1 MTSLRPRTATRRLA
15 GLGVSPGIASG
26 RAHVLR
32 RGRIE
37 APRYRLAPEDVTG
50 EVARLADASSRA
62 RAELEAIRDRLAERA
77 GPAVEDLAQIIDVQI
92 AMVSGSRLMRAA
104 EVRISDGR
112 QNAESALE
120 DTLEEFAR
128 AYAEMDDAYLA
139 SRISDIRAAAERVMA
154 SLGAQAGGD
163 LTDLPEGTILL
174 AREITPAD
182 AAMMDPARIAGFA
195 AEMGGAQ
202 GHTAIMA
209 RALGIPAVLGVDGL
223 LDEVRAGDEVVI
235 DGAGMVVIDP
245 DPATRASVERRRAE
259 ARDRDRRLRGLASE
273 PAVTADGVAVTL
285 TANIELPAEVA
296 AALSNGAEGIGLVRS
311 EFVFLNRATMP
322 GEEEQAELLG
332 DIVRRMNGRPVTIRT
347 LDVGGEKALPALA
360 DYLGDCPN
368 PALGLRAVRL
378 SLRAP
383 DLLRMQLA
391 AILRA
396 AVHGPVRILLPMIT
410 TGREMRQVRAA
421 LAEVA
426 AGLRQRG
433 VAVPDPLPPLGAMIE
448 VPAAALA
455 ADSLARDADFFSIG
469 TNDLTMYALA
479 IDRANE
485 QVADLYDPLNPAVLR
500 LIQFTT
506 AAAQRAGIPVNIC
519 GEIAGDPWF
528 TPLLLGL
535 GLTDLSMTAQSLLS
549 VKQRVR
555 SLSAADA
562 RATAQAA
569 MAETDPVRIAAVLD
583 QASASA

>member
-1 MTSLRPRTATRRLA
+1 MTSLKPRSATRRLA
-15 GLGVSPGIASG
+15 GLGVSPGIAAG

-37 APRYRLAPEDVTG
+37 APRYQLPNDGVEAEA
-50 EVARLADASSRA
+50 ARLAQACGRA
-62 RAELEAIRDRLAERA
+62 RTELEDIRDRLTARA

-104 EVRISDGR
+104 ETRIRDGR

-128 AYAEMDDAYLA
+128 AYADMDDAYLA
-139 SRISDIRAAAERVMA
+139 SRISDIRAAAERVLA
-154 SLGAQAGGD
+154 LLCAHAGGD
-163 LTDLPEGTILL
+163 LSELPPGTILI

-182 AAMMDPARIAGFA
+182 TAMMDPARIAGFA

-209 RALGIPAVLGVDGL
+209 RALGIPAVLGIDSL
-223 LDEVRAGDEVVI
+223 LDEVRTGDEVVI
-235 DGAGMVVIDP
+235 DGTGMVVIDP

-259 ARDRDRRLRGLASE
+259 ARDRDRRLRDLASE
-273 PAVTADGVAVTL
+273 PAVTADGVAIGL
-285 TANIELPAEVA
+285 TANIELPGEVA
-296 AALSNGAEGIGLVRS
+296 AARANGAAGIGLVRS
-311 EFVFLNRATMP
+311 EFVFLNRDTMP
-322 GEEEQAELLG
+322 DEEEQAELLG
-332 DIVRRMNGRPVTIRT
+332 DIVRRMDGHPVTIRT

-360 DYLGDCPN
+360 DYLGHCPN

-410 TGREMRQVRAA
+410 TGREMRQVRAI
-421 LAEVA
+421 LVDVA

-433 VAVPDPLPPLGAMIE
+433 IAVPDPLPPLGAMIE

-455 ADSLARDADFFSIG
+455 ADSLAQDADFFSIG

-506 AAAQRAGIPVNIC
+506 AAARRAGIPVNIC

-528 TPLLLGL
+528 TPLLIGF
-535 GLTDLSMTAQSLLS
+535 GLTDLSMTAQSLLA
-549 VKQRVR
+549 VKQRIR
-555 SLSAADA
+555 SLSAAEA
-562 RATAQAA
+562 RVAAGQA
-569 MAETDPVRIAAVLD
+569 MAETDPARIAAVLD
-583 QASASA
+583 RLSAAG